1 METTIAAIISAITE
15 VGFPIAM
22 VIGLCWFVY
31 RIYQN
36 TTQENKDNM
45 AAVQE
50 RCKEREEKLYTY
62 LEKAQEINGQ
72 AIATLARY
80 DEKLDLIQEDLDI
93 IKNKV
98 LNN

>member
-1 METTIAAIISAITE
+1 MEIQLILEAITQ

-31 RIYQN
+31 KIYQN

-50 RCKEREEKLYTY
+50 RCKDREEKLYSY

-72 AIATLARY
+72 AIATLAKY
-80 DEKLDLIQEDLDI
+80 DAKLDTIQSDLDI
-93 IKNKV
+93 IKEKV
-98 LNN
+98 LGN

>member
-1 METTIAAIISAITE
+1 MPVADIIAAITE

-31 RIYQN
+31 KIYQN

-50 RCKEREEKLYTY
+50 RCKEREDKLYTY
-62 LEKAQEINGQ
+62 LEKAQEINNQ
-72 AIATLARY
+72 AISTLQRY
-80 DEKLDLIQEDLDI
+80 DAKLDTIQNDLDI
-93 IKNKV
+93 IKDKV
-98 LNN
+98 LGN